1 MKPERLN
8 KRDALQH
15 WAGLQPA
22 DPAPHMEV
30 IPYKTTG
37 SKYGYSGIRIDGTR
51 EFIDAVLSNLKT
63 LIGHENGLSRL
74 ELNYTEVTDRD
85 TGVPTGN
92 WVCYIRV
99 HERGRQAQ
107 MVAIIFGA
115 QAVTV

>member
-15 WAGLQPA
+15 WVGLEPA

-30 IPYKTTG
+30 IPYKTAG

-74 ELNYTEVTDRD
+74 ELN
-85 TGVPTGN
+85 
-92 WVCYIRV
+92 
-99 HERGRQAQ
+99 
-107 MVAIIFGA
+107 
-115 QAVTV
+115 